1 MAKEVIIT
9 VKPDGSVEIEAAGY
23 AGRECLKAT
32 NPFEDALGVITK
44 RKPKP
49 VMLHEDQENEVGGS
63 GVFKKL
69 NTF

>member
-1 MAKEVIIT
+1 MAKEIIVT
-9 VKPDGSVEIEAAGY
+9 VKPDGTVQVEAVGY
-23 AGRECLKAT
+23 IGRECLNAT
-32 NPFEDALGVITK
+32 KPFEDALGVISN

-49 VMLHEDQENEVGGS
+49 VMLQESDENEVGGS